1 LNFLPQCDAALF
13 VVSADPPITEVE
25 KEFLKAVQGKVAK
38 LCFVMNKVDYLNE
51 DEREEAVK
59 FFAAALKESGFQDN
73 NTIFSVSARRGIDSR
88 INEKPFLWRQSGL
101 QALQD
106 YLLEF
111 LSREKSRILQIA
123 LAGKAVAAVADTALN
138 VKLRQRVLQLSQ
150 QELEK
155 RLEIF
160 DTKAKEIAQEKV
172 KLGDLLAGDRRRSA
186 QFLEELAEGLRGEAR
201 RHLGELITRA
211 VQSNGKLAV
220 TEEKTRNQIAE
231 EAPLFFAAKLASFS
245 SAVNDALRKALVP
258 YQERLDGMI
267 STLRS
272 TAAELFAVPYRPPLS
287 DSRLE
292 ELHKPYWV
300 TQKWNTSMSPVPE
313 GFLDRFLPPGLRRH
327 RLQKRLEDE
336 VATLVTRNVENIRWA
351 TLRNLDDAFRRFAS
365 NLDER
370 MREAGEATCEA
381 MRATQL
387 QRTQSEGVAAPEVR
401 RLGQKAAELAELE
414 DDLAQFL
421 RSV

>member
-1 LNFLPQCDAALF
+1 
-13 VVSADPPITEVE
+13 
-25 KEFLKAVQGKVAK
+25 
-38 LCFVMNKVDYLNE
+38 MNKVDYLNE
-51 DEREEAVK
+51 EELQEAVK
-59 FFAAALKESGFQDN
+59 FFEGALKESGFPEHN
-73 NTIFSVSARRGIDSR
+73 SIFSVSARRGIDSR
-88 INEKPFLWRQSGL
+88 IHEKPFLWRQSGL

-111 LSREKSRILQIA
+111 LSREKSRILQLA
-123 LAGKAVAAVADTALN
+123 LARKAIAVVADASMN
-138 VKLRQRVLQLSQ
+138 IKLRQRALQLSQ

-160 DTKAKEIAQEKV
+160 DAKVKEIAQEKV
-172 KLGDLLAGDRRRSA
+172 KLGDLLAGDRKRSA
-186 QFLEELAEGLRGEAR
+186 QFLEELAEGLRGAAR
-201 RHLGELITRA
+201 RHFGEIITGSM
-211 VQSNGKLAV
+211 QSNGKSIV
-220 TEEKTRNQIAE
+220 EEQTREEIAE
-231 EAPLFFAAKLASFS
+231 EVPAFFAPELASFS
-245 SAVNDALRKALVP
+245 GAVNDALTKALTP
-258 YQERLDGMI
+258 HQERLDGMI